1 MIGYCDH
8 HLHPDMIIDL
18 DTFEWKGCWTCYHFN
33 ADDDF
38 PFMDVNDTS
47 NELNIS
53 RSTVIR
59 WVKSGK
65 LKGRLFERGRHVD
78 SISPPYKKY
87 FIDKDSVES
96 QRMNSP
102 R

>member
-8 HLHPDMIIDL
+8 DLHPDMIIDL
-18 DTFEWKGCWTCYHFN
+18 DTFEWKGCWTCRHFKTDN
-33 ADDDF
+33 DF
-38 PFMDVNDTS
+38 PFMDVIEAS

-53 RSTVIR
+53 CSTVIR
-59 WVKSGK
+59 WVKNGK
-65 LKGRLFERGRHVD
+65 LEGRLFKRGRYVD

-87 FIDKDSVES
+87 FIVKVSVES
-96 QRMNSP
+96 LRMNSP